1 MITSIIVTLF
11 SIFPSWFA
19 IVVLGLLA
27 FVVISLAIR
36 LVSAVLD
43 ALPFV

>member
-1 MITSIIVTLF
+1 MISSIIATLF

-27 FVVISLAIR
+27 FIVVSLAIR